1 MHKILVAVDGSEN
14 AARAV
19 QYAITWAAG
28 SKDATELH
36 ILNVQPAITFGGV
49 KKFIS
54 QDAIDSYYQEEGE
67 KQLQAARKLLESA
80 SFTHNFHIAVGHAAE
95 TIVAYEKQ
103 HQCGQIIMGTR
114 GHGAVSGLLL
124 GSVTNKV
131 IHLSDVP
138 VTLVK

>member
-14 AARAV
+14 TERAV
-19 QYAITWAAG
+19 QYAIKWAAG
-28 SKDATELH
+28 SRDAIELH
-36 ILNVQPAITFGGV
+36 VLNVQPAITFGGV

-67 KQLQAARKLLESA
+67 KQLQAARKHLES
-80 SFTHNFHIAVGHAAE
+80 SGLPHTLHIGIGLAAE
-95 TIVAYEKQ
+95 TIVAYSRQ
-103 HQCGQIIMGTR
+103 HQCEQIIMGTR
-114 GHGAVSGLLL
+114 GHGAMSGLLL